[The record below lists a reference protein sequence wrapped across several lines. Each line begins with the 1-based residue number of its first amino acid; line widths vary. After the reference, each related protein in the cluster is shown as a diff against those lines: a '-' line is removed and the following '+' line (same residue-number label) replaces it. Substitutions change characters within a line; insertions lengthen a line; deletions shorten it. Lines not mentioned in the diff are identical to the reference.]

1 MTGLIKKVG
10 TWRRIHRLRRRLG
23 IYSVLVTN
31 TKDSRLVRHY
41 WYCIEKAAREIDN
54 FMRAINI

>member
-1 MTGLIKKVG
+1 MQTLVKKVKAWS
-10 TWRRIHRLRRRLG
+10 TIARLRRRLG
-23 IYSVLVTN
+23 IYSMLVAN